1 MSDEKLKTKISR
13 SFFLAGIILGLG
25 VFSLSCEG
33 NSNGTLA
40 GAARE
45 RLVVLTYNMW
55 HGFNPDGKFR
65 FSEYETEA
73 QREAR
78 LQCFYHYAR
87 QLDPDL
93 LFLEEVNPAPGRA
106 KRIARDLGYD
116 YTFVIDNAGIKIG
129 SLGIPTNLRS
139 GLAILAKKDLRLR
152 GLGGRKLSGP
162 FGWISRWCSLQTE
175 EFRYALAA
183 EVFVN
188 GRRILLMGTHLH
200 HGPEADA
207 EIRAAVA
214 QLAAQG
220 KITRERA
227 DGVIADFNL
236 ASKRRRRELECAISF
251 ARELGLDNSPA
262 LFAGDFNASPDS
274 AELAWFKRD
283 LGFQSVTN
291 DDDPANMLMTWD
303 YQRNPNTHF
312 FADFVPVNQ
321 FEPAVMDIVQ
331 PIIVKQ
337 TNRLDYIFYRGFDGF
352 FAVREAGLFAD
363 QAFEARMC
371 SDHFGIYAVFQQP

>member
-1 MSDEKLKTKISR
+1 VNDKNLKKKINR
-13 SFFLAGIILGLG
+13 SFLLAGIIFGLG
-25 VFSLSCEG
+25 VFGLSCRG
-33 NSNGTLA
+33 NTSDTLT
-40 GAARE
+40 GATRE

-55 HGFNPDGKFR
+55 HGLNPDGNLR
-65 FSEYETEA
+65 FGEYETKS

-87 QLDPDL
+87 QLNPDL

-106 KRIARDLGYD
+106 KRMARDLGYD
-116 YTFVIDNAGIKIG
+116 YTFLIDNAGIKIG

-152 GLGGRKLSGP
+152 SLGGRKLSGP
-162 FGWISRWCSLQTE
+162 FGWINRWCSLQTE

-188 GRRILLMGTHLH
+188 KRRVLLMSAHLH

-220 KITRERA
+220 KITQARA
-227 DGVIADFNL
+227 KGVIADFNL
-236 ASKRRRRELECAISF
+236 ASKRRRQELENAIAF
-251 ARELGLDNSPA
+251 ARELGLDDSPV

-274 AELAWFKRD
+274 PELAWFKRD
-283 LGFQSVTN
+283 LGFQSVTK
-291 DDDPANMLMTWD
+291 DDDPASMLMTWD
-303 YQRNPNTHF
+303 HQRNPNTHF

-321 FEPAVMDIVQ
+321 FEPAVMDAVQ

-337 TNRLDYIFYRGFDGF
+337 TTRLDYIFYRGFDGF
-352 FAVREAGLFAD
+352 LVVREAGLFAD
-363 QAFEARMC
+363 QAFDGRMC
-371 SDHFGIYAVFQQP
+371 SDHFGVYASFQQP